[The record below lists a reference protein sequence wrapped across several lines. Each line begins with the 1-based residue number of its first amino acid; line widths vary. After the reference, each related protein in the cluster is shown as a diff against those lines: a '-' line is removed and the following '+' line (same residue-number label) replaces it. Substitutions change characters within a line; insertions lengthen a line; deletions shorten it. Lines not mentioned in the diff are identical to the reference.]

1 MATRKKSDA
10 PSYKELVRRLKT
22 EGPGSLY
29 VLYGAEDYLVRSFA
43 RQLRDACVSAGT
55 EDFDAKRLEGPG
67 LNADDLA
74 GALEAIPFFGGRTF
88 VELHGVDINQCTGER
103 FQQLL
108 GDIPEWCTVV
118 VTLPEGVK
126 PDGRLSLTKLLREKG
141 CVVEFAAQPESLL
154 FDWLEK
160 RFAAHGKTIR
170 RPAMERL
177 LFLSGTLMT
186 RLIPEIDKI
195 CAYTV
200 GGEVTATDVDAVAHH
215 IPEASVFEMTDCI
228 AEGNTDRAAG
238 LMAELMASGEEPL
251 MLTAVI
257 GNQIRQLYAAKVAQ
271 ERGLGTEFVQEVTRD
286 KNGKKKPDF
295 AVRNLMNSARRF
307 GLEELRRDVRL
318 CTETDYLLKSDN
330 TTTGT
335 ERMAELLLRLAM
347 NGDHAAH

>member
-141 CVVEFAAQPESLL
+141 CVV
-154 FDWLEK
+154 
-160 RFAAHGKTIR
+160 
-170 RPAMERL
+170 
-177 LFLSGTLMT
+177 
-186 RLIPEIDKI
+186 
-195 CAYTV
+195 
-200 GGEVTATDVDAVAHH
+200 
-215 IPEASVFEMTDCI
+215 
-228 AEGNTDRAAG
+228 
-238 LMAELMASGEEPL
+238 
-251 MLTAVI
+251 
-257 GNQIRQLYAAKVAQ
+257 
-271 ERGLGTEFVQEVTRD
+271 
-286 KNGKKKPDF
+286 
-295 AVRNLMNSARRF
+295 
-307 GLEELRRDVRL
+307 
-318 CTETDYLLKSDN
+318 
-330 TTTGT
+330 
-335 ERMAELLLRLAM
+335 
-347 NGDHAAH
+347 